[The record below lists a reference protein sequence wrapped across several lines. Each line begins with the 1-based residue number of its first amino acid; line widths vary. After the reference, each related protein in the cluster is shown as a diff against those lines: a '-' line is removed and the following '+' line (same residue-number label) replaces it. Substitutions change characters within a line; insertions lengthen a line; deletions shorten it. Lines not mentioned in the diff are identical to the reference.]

1 MNANSVNVGR
11 SPAPIQSPMHTGHSV
26 EQASGT
32 QQDRGLATMPWISWF
47 RQVDAFV
54 ASLAGLTISVFGT
67 LAIGSNLGQVPAFV
81 PSAKTFTQAVAMV
94 TTAPT
99 GAAIIL
105 TVTSGISTL
114 FTVTIA
120 AGSTQGS
127 ATAAAGV
134 LAATPI
140 EVNIT
145 QVGST
150 FPGANL
156 TVVLT

>member
-1 MNANSVNVGR
+1 MSANSVNVGR
-11 SPAPIQSPMHTGHSV
+11 SPAPIQSPMHTGQSV
-26 EQASGT
+26 GS

-94 TTAPT
+94 TSAPT

-105 TVTSGISTL
+105 TVTSGASTL
-114 FTVTIA
+114 FTVTIP
-120 AGSTQGS
+120 AGATQSS
-127 ATAAAGV
+127 ATSAAGV
-134 LAATPI
+134 LGSTPI
-140 EVNIT
+140 EVNIL

>member
-1 MNANSVNVGR
+1 MSANSVNVGR
-11 SPAPIQSPMHTGHSV
+11 SPAPIQSSMTTGRSV
-26 EQASGT
+26 EMP
-32 QQDRGLATMPWISWF
+32 ATPWIAWF
-47 RQVDAFV
+47 RQVDVFMS
-54 ASLAGLTISVFGT
+54 SLAGLTISVFGT

-94 TTAPT
+94 TSAPT
-99 GAAIIL
+99 GAALIL
-105 TVTSGISTL
+105 TVTSGASTL
-114 FTVTIA
+114 FTVTIP

-127 ATAAAGV
+127 ATASAGV
-134 LAATPI
+134 SASTPI

-145 QVGST
+145 QVGSA

>member
-1 MNANSVNVGR
+1 MSANVNVGR
-11 SPAPIQSPMHTGHSV
+11 SPAPIQSPMHTGQSV
-26 EQASGT
+26 KAN
-32 QQDRGLATMPWISWF
+32 QDQGLATMPWVSWF
-47 RQVDAFV
+47 RQVDGFI

-94 TTAPT
+94 TSAPT
-99 GAAIIL
+99 GADLIL
-105 TVTSGISTL
+105 TVTSGAYAL
-114 FTVTIA
+114 FTVTIP

-127 ATAAAGV
+127 STAAAGV
-134 LAATPI
+134 LASTPI
-140 EVNIT
+140 EVNII

>member
-1 MNANSVNVGR
+1 MSSTNVNVGR
-11 SPAPIQSPMHTGHSV
+11 SPAPIQSPMHTGASV
-26 EQASGT
+26 GKPHDSG
-32 QQDRGLATMPWISWF
+32 LPTMPWLSWF

-105 TVTSGISTL
+105 TVTSGAYAL
-114 FTVTIA
+114 FTVTIP

-134 LAATPI
+134 LASTPI

>member
-1 MNANSVNVGR
+1 M
-11 SPAPIQSPMHTGHSV
+11 
-26 EQASGT
+26 
-32 QQDRGLATMPWISWF
+32 MPWVSWF

-81 PSAKTFTQAVAMV
+81 PAAKTFTQAVALV
-94 TTAPT
+94 TSAPT

-105 TVTSGISTL
+105 TVTSGASTL
-114 FTVTIA
+114 FTVTIP

-127 ATAAAGV
+127 STAAAGV
-134 LAATPI
+134 LPSTPI
-140 EVNIT
+140 EVNIV

>member
-11 SPAPIQSPMHTGHSV
+11 SPAPIQSPMHTGASV
-26 EQASGT
+26 GKPHDSG
-32 QQDRGLATMPWISWF
+32 LPTMPWLSWF

-81 PSAKTFTQAVAMV
+81 PSAKTFTQVVAMV

-105 TVTSGISTL
+105 TVTSGASTL
-114 FTVTIA
+114 FTVTIS

-134 LAATPI
+134 SASTPI

>member
-1 MNANSVNVGR
+1 MSNVNVGR

-26 EQASGT
+26 GK
-32 QQDRGLATMPWISWF
+32 QQDSGLPTMPWVSWF

-67 LAIGSNLGQVPAFV
+67 LAIGSNMGQVPAFV
-81 PSAKTFTQAVAMV
+81 PAAKTFTQAVAMV
-94 TTAPT
+94 TSAPT
-99 GAAIIL
+99 GAALIL
-105 TVTSGISTL
+105 TVTSGASTL
-114 FTVTIA
+114 FTVTIP
-120 AGSTQGS
+120 AGSTRG
-127 ATAAAGV
+127 AANSSAGV
-134 LAATPI
+134 SASTPI